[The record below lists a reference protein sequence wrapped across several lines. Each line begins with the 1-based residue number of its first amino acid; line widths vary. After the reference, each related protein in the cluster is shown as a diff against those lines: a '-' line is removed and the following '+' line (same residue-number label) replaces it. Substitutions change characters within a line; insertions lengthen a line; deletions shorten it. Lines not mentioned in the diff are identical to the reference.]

1 VVEVELVDVRI
12 EDTTK
17 QPYMELRP
25 LDGSNRVL
33 PIFIGLAEAAAIKA
47 AVDGRTPHRPMT
59 HDLFVSAVLALGAT
73 LDQVIVTS
81 FEQRVYFAE
90 LHFTVSMPGDD
101 AGGRREVVS
110 CRPSDG
116 VALAVRTGAALFVND
131 AVVEQCAVVDLGAT
145 AGPDDEGDLVDEF
158 RRFIDD
164 IRPDDF
170 KVD

>member
-33 PIFIGLAEAAAIKA
+33 PIFIGLAEAAA
-47 AVDGRTPHRPMT
+47 MT

-90 LHFTVSMPGDD
+90 LHFTVGVPSDE

-145 AGPDDEGDLVDEF
+145 SDAEDEGDLVDEF

-170 KVD
+170 KID